1 MGVLIMAII
10 YKWGKHPF
18 EVLTMNDAR
27 QIVKAGVFIFASED
41 SKFISVR
48 WTAYFIGETNN
59 FRSLSRNLLWDKAQ
73 KMGANHVHILTMD
86 NESER
91 KTLIKDF
98 IKIYNPVI
106 NLESENQAKQLFE
119 KLTQAKPL
127 VINQSE
133 QSTQPETKEKTMSDY
148 PDTNATSRRQYDAIP
163 KEKET
168 MPNDTEI
175 TGQLGETKA
184 KLELLYQ
191 YEKHYLE
198 LIKEY
203 KEEIKFANS
212 LQEDLRRER
221 SQFFTQTLKE
231 VIQTMKTAE
240 VDKTVSAQW
249 IQELV
254 ASYTKSIDL
263 SGDLAKTHVIEIL
276 SLLTSDTKREAAEA
290 QLDSIS
296 TKTDAK

>member
-1 MGVLIMAII
+1 MKRCVWEQVLCSIL
-10 YKWGKHPF
+10 HPSI
-18 EVLTMNDAR
+18 L
-27 QIVKAGVFIFASED
+27 
-41 SKFISVR
+41 
-48 WTAYFIGETNN
+48 
-59 FRSLSRNLLWDKAQ
+59 SL
-73 KMGANHVHILTMD
+73 
-86 NESER
+86 
-91 KTLIKDF
+91 
-98 IKIYNPVI
+98 PVI
-106 NLESENQAKQLFE
+106 N
-119 KLTQAKPL
+119 P

-133 QSTQPETKEKTMSDY
+133 QSTQSETKEETMSDLSK
-148 PDTNATSRRQYDAIP
+148 TEATSRRQYDEIP
-163 KEKET
+163 NEEEI

-175 TGQLGETKA
+175 TEQLSETKA

-221 SQFFTQTLKE
+221 SQFFTQTLKD

-240 VDKTVSAQW
+240 VDKAVSAQW

-263 SGDLAKTHVIEIL
+263 SADLAKTHVIEIL
-276 SLLTSDTKREAAEA
+276 SLLTSDTKREAAVA
-290 QLDSIS
+290 QLDSIG
-296 TKTDAK
+296 KNTDVK

>member
-1 MGVLIMAII
+1 
-10 YKWGKHPF
+10 
-18 EVLTMNDAR
+18 
-27 QIVKAGVFIFASED
+27 
-41 SKFISVR
+41 
-48 WTAYFIGETNN
+48 
-59 FRSLSRNLLWDKAQ
+59 
-73 KMGANHVHILTMD
+73 
-86 NESER
+86 
-91 KTLIKDF
+91 
-98 IKIYNPVI
+98 
-106 NLESENQAKQLFE
+106 
-119 KLTQAKPL
+119 
-127 VINQSE
+127 
-133 QSTQPETKEKTMSDY
+133 MSDY
-148 PDTNATSRRQYDAIP
+148 PQKKDTIIPVNPTSRRKYDVIP
-163 KEKET
+163 NEEEI

-175 TGQLGETKA
+175 TEQLSETKA

-221 SQFFTQTLKE
+221 SQFFTQTLKD

-240 VDKTVSAQW
+240 VDKAVSAQW

-290 QLDSIS
+290 QLDSIGK
-296 TKTDAK
+296 KTDVK